1 MKMNPY
7 KYAALSLML
16 FLSALSMPISA
27 QKSPQNLLYE
37 DLKPYHLGFMVG
49 GHSQDLILQH
59 SGAIDTDGNKWYG
72 SVNNYD
78 PGFSVGVLGD
88 LRLSDQ
94 LSLRLTPSIHFGS
107 KVLMMHSDNP
117 TVLPVK
123 ATIRSNYLLVPLDLR
138 FRGLRTNNYRPY
150 ILSGFGAGI
159 DMGRDKMQPILL
171 KPINLYWEIGVG
183 MDLYMPYFKLV
194 PELKVCLGVGDVL
207 IHDRKDQTNDAFK
220 KYAAAFDKITSRL
233 IVFSLQFE

>member
-1 MKMNPY
+1 MTSQ
-7 KYAALSLML
+7 KYLALGLILFVSALSL
-16 FLSALSMPISA
+16 PITA
-27 QKSPQNLLYE
+27 QKGPQNLLYE

-49 GHSQDLILQH
+49 VHSQDLILNH
-59 SGAIDTDGNKWYG
+59 SGVIDADGNTWYG
-72 SVNNYD
+72 SVDNYE

-107 KVLMMHSDNP
+107 KVLMMHSDIT
-117 TVLPVK
+117 TVSPVK

-159 DMGRDKMQPILL
+159 DMGRDKMQAILL
-171 KPINLYWEIGVG
+171 KPINLYWELGVG
-183 MDLYMPYFKLV
+183 MDLYMPYFRLV
-194 PELKVCLGVGDVL
+194 PELKVCLGIGDVL
-207 IHDRKDQTNDAFK
+207 VHDRKDQTNDAFK
-220 KYAAAFDKITSRL
+220 KYSEAFDKITSRL